1 MSDMSAEETSSSL
14 LDGELLSTLTYAF
27 TVAPEPRSG
36 RVHEAEMD
44 FRQVLQFIMSDHLR
58 LAARENAILHSCST
72 PTPRQGQ
79 VILEKQGTHEKN
91 ERALLEA
98 KTKRLNTRRASL
110 LRWTLA

>member
-58 LAARENAILHSCST
+58 LAARENAIL
-72 PTPRQGQ
+72 
-79 VILEKQGTHEKN
+79 
-91 ERALLEA
+91 AFLLYA
-98 KTKRLNTRRASL
+98 YATSRSGHIGKTRDA
-110 LRWTLA
+110 